1 MANGDRMAGSPPW
14 TGLFEYMARNR
25 VAVTAI
31 TVLLLGLG
39 AVAFKASIFERYPTI
54 DLRTVV
60 ISVPYDGATPQE
72 VKEDIVR
79 RIEERLVSLDGV
91 ERMTSGAWRGR
102 AEILVELRQW
112 TDSAEKLEFV
122 RTAVASIEDFP
133 PPGADEPEIVLKTI
147 LRNVLSLAVT
157 SRTHSAERLRAYAD
171 RLREQLLLL
180 PSVRIVDVVGGPV
193 REFQVDVDE
202 AELTRYGLTIRELAA
217 AIRTAS
223 YNVSGGEIST
233 ESGDLVVSALQK
245 RNTAKGLADIV
256 VLSRADGSIVRLRDM
271 AEVRDGFAEDPFIN
285 TVDGVPAVFLDIAA
299 PAGIDPVRVM
309 DEVEEFLS
317 AHPSPPGLHVMPWLD
332 RVFSVERQLTT
343 IANGALI
350 GVALVFL
357 VLILVFDFR
366 VGFWIT
372 VGIPT
377 AVIGSF
383 IALHMLSVTLNVMV
397 VLGVAVVIG
406 IVVDD
411 AVIVGESIARHRQAG
426 LSGVQASIE
435 GAREVIVP
443 VTVGVVTTM
452 IAFAALLPLD
462 GNIGQLIGTL
472 ALVVLVVLAFSLLD
486 AFFLLPAHLAVD
498 GGATRWPLSVA
509 QRRVSRSFQAL
520 VDGRLGDWITGCTRR
535 PAVPILLGLAL
546 VAFALVLFA
555 ANVIKFDAVGDNL
568 DERQLQVDLT
578 MVVGT
583 PFEQTVRATERI
595 VEAAHEANETT
606 GGTAVNAVNVI
617 VGMHRPVET
626 LLGAAVPE
634 PGRHR
639 ATVQLRLNIPPAR
652 EVSVAEL
659 KQTWINH
666 LGDLE
671 GAERLA
677 FRTSTQATAAAVG
690 YVLLHPDEEDAVSAA
705 IALKE
710 RLVALPSVYAV
721 DDTLEWDKIN
731 YEVRLNDSGRAA
743 GLTEADLAHQL
754 RNRFFGAK
762 VDRIVRDAETID
774 VMVRYPM
781 EQRLSQ
787 ADLADELIASPNGSM
802 AALSSVADTVQ
813 QQGLAQRQR
822 VNGWPAVTF
831 TVYYNN
837 AMTSSEELESLVEDQ
852 LLAGLAVDYPELRFL
867 PAGSS
872 RDTVKT
878 LGGLAVTFPVALL
891 VIFAVVSV
899 QLRSVL
905 QPLYVLVGIPL
916 ALAGALYLHWALDYP
931 VKLTSLYGLVAV
943 SGVVINDTL
952 VYLHAHNRIRRLSP
966 EMPVADAA
974 VHAAKLRARPI
985 IVTTVT
991 TIVGLLPIVYSKFE
1005 SVITILPL
1013 FVSLIGG
1020 LAFASL
1026 GPLFLVPAIMVAVDQ
1041 IRTTDWREARWHRG
1055 EVSAL
1060 GRSVDSSIAQH

>member
-1 MANGDRMAGSPPW
+1 MADGDGMVGERRWRTP
-14 TGLFEYMARNR
+14 FEYMAHNR
-25 VAVTAI
+25 VAVTAV
-31 TVLLLGLG
+31 TLLLLGLG
-39 AVAFKASIFERYPTI
+39 TVAFNASIFERYPAI
-54 DLRTVV
+54 DLRTVA
-60 ISVPYDGATPQE
+60 INVPYDGATPRE
-72 VKEDIVR
+72 VEEDIIR

-91 ERMTSGAWRGR
+91 ERLTSSAWRGR
-102 AEILVELRQW
+102 AEILVELKQW
-112 TDSAEKLEFV
+112 TDTVEKLEFV

-133 PPGADEPEIVLKTI
+133 PPGADEPEVVLKTI

-157 SRTHSAERLRAYAD
+157 SPMADGERLRAYAD
-171 RLREQLLLL
+171 RLREQLLRL
-180 PSVRIVDVVGGPV
+180 PSVRIVDVVGAPE
-193 REFQVDVDE
+193 REFQIDVDE
-202 AELTRYGLTIRELAA
+202 AELTRYGLTISDVAQ
-217 AIRTAS
+217 AIRTSS

-233 ESGDLVVSALQK
+233 DSGDVVLSALQK
-245 RNTAKGLADIV
+245 RTTAQGLADIV
-256 VLSRADGSIVRLRDM
+256 VLSRADGTIVRLGDM
-271 AEVRDGFAEDPFIN
+271 AEVRDGFAEDPLIN
-285 TVDGVPAVFLDIAA
+285 TVNGVPAVFLDIAA
-299 PAGIDPVRVM
+299 PEGIDPVDVM
-309 DEVEEFLS
+309 DEVEGFLS
-317 AHPSPPGLHVMPWLD
+317 AHTPPPGMDVAPWLD

-357 VLILVFDFR
+357 VLILVFDLR

-383 IALHMLSVTLNVMV
+383 IVLHMLSVTLNVMV

-411 AVIVGESIARHRQAG
+411 AVIVGESIARHQQAG
-426 LSGVQASIE
+426 LDGVQASIA
-435 GAREVIVP
+435 GAREVMVP
-443 VTVGVVTTM
+443 VVVGVVTTM
-452 IAFAALLPLD
+452 VAFAALLPLD
-462 GNIGQLIGTL
+462 GSIGQLISTL
-472 ALVVLVVLAFSLLD
+472 ALAVLVVLVFSLLD
-486 AFFLLPAHLAVD
+486 AFFLLPAHLAA
-498 GGATRWPLSVA
+498 GGRATRWPLSAV
-509 QRRVSRSFQAL
+509 QRKVSAVFQAF
-520 VDGRLGDWITGCTRR
+520 VDGGLGDWIAVCTGR
-535 PAVPILLGLAL
+535 PAIPILVGVAL
-546 VAFALVLFA
+546 VALAVGLFMA
-555 ANVIKFDAVGDNL
+555 GVVKFDAVGDNL

-583 PFEQTVRATERI
+583 PFAETVRATERI
-595 VEAAHEANETT
+595 VQAAREANETT
-606 GGTAVNAVNVI
+606 GGTAVNAINVI

-634 PGRHR
+634 PSRHR

-666 LGDLE
+666 LGELE

-690 YVLLHPDEEDAVSAA
+690 YVLLHPDAEDVVAAAV
-705 IALKE
+705 ALKE

-731 YEVRLNDSGRAA
+731 YEISVTDPGRAA
-743 GLTEADLAHQL
+743 GLAEADLAYQL

-781 EQRLSQ
+781 EQRQSQ
-787 ADLADELIASPNGSM
+787 ADMSDELIALPNGSQ
-802 AALSSVADTVQ
+802 AAFSSVAETVQ
-813 QQGLAQRQR
+813 RQGLAQRQR

-837 AMTSSEELESLVEDQ
+837 AVTSSEELENRMEDQ
-852 LLAGLAVDYPELRFL
+852 LLAGLRAEYPELRFL

-878 LGGLAVTFPVALL
+878 LGGLAVTFPAALL
-891 VIFAVVSV
+891 VIFALVSV

-916 ALAGALYLHWALDYP
+916 ALAGALFLHWALAYP

-952 VYLHAHNRIRRLSP
+952 VFLHAYNRIRLEPGVS
-966 EMPVADAA
+966 VADGAA
-974 VHAAKLRARPI
+974 RAARLRARPI
-985 IVTTVT
+985 VVTTVT

-1026 GPLFLVPAIMVAVDQ
+1026 GPLFLVPAIMVAVDR
-1041 IRTTDWREARWHRG
+1041 IRVGELRQARL
-1055 EVSAL
+1055 A
-1060 GRSVDSSIAQH
+1060 SS

>member
-1 MANGDRMAGSPPW
+1 MANGDRTAGNPPW
-14 TGLFEYMARNR
+14 TGVFEYMAHNR
-25 VAVTAI
+25 VGVTAI

-39 AVAFKASIFERYPTI
+39 AVAFNASIFERYPPI

-60 ISVPYDGATPQE
+60 INVPYDGATPRE
-72 VKEDIVR
+72 VEEDIVR

-102 AEILVELRQW
+102 AEILVELKQW
-112 TDSAEKLEFV
+112 TDSAAKLEFV

-157 SRTHSAERLRAYAD
+157 SATLSGERLRAYVD
-171 RLREQLLLL
+171 NLREQLLLL
-180 PSVRIVDVVGGPV
+180 PSVRIVDVVGAPV

-202 AELTRYGLTIRELAA
+202 AQLARYGLTIRELAG
-217 AIRTAS
+217 AIRASS

-245 RNTAKGLADIV
+245 RNTAAGLADIV
-256 VLSRADGSIVRLRDM
+256 VLSRPDGTIVRLRDM
-271 AEVRDGFAEDPFIN
+271 AEVRDGFAEDPLIN
-285 TVDGVPAVFLDIAA
+285 TVNGVPAVFLDIAA
-299 PAGIDPVRVM
+299 PDGIDPVDVM
-309 DEVEEFLS
+309 DEVEEFLA
-317 AHPSPPGLHVMPWLD
+317 AHPAPPGLTVAPWLD

-357 VLILVFDFR
+357 VLVLVFDFR
-366 VGFWIT
+366 IGFWIT

-426 LSGVQASIE
+426 LGGVEASIA
-435 GAREVIVP
+435 GAREVFVP

-462 GNIGQLIGTL
+462 GNVGQLISTL
-472 ALVVLVVLAFSLLD
+472 ALVVMVVLAFSLFD

-498 GGATRWPLSVA
+498 GRATRWPLSVF
-509 QRRVSRSFQAL
+509 QRKVSSSFDAL
-520 VDGRLGDWITGCTRR
+520 VDGRLSDWITGCTRR
-535 PAVPILLGLAL
+535 PGIPILIGLAL
-546 VAFALVLFA
+546 VAFALLLFA
-555 ANVIKFDAVGDNL
+555 TNVVKFDAVGDNL

-578 MVVGT
+578 MAVGT
-583 PFEQTVRATERI
+583 PFEETMRATERI
-595 VEAAHEANETT
+595 VKAAHEANETT
-606 GGTAVNAVNVI
+606 GRTAVNAVNVI

-626 LLGAAVPE
+626 LLGAAAAE
-634 PGRHR
+634 PARHR
-639 ATVQLRLNIPPAR
+639 ATVQLRLNVPPAR

-666 LGDLE
+666 LGVLD

-690 YVLLHPDEEDAVSAA
+690 YVLLHPDEEDVVAA
-705 IALKE
+705 ATALKE
-710 RLVALPSVYAV
+710 QLLALPSVYAV
-721 DDTLEWDKIN
+721 DDTLEWDKVN
-731 YEVRLNDSGRAA
+731 YEVGVTDSGRAG
-743 GLTEADLAHQL
+743 GLAEADLAYQL

-781 EQRLSQ
+781 EQRRSH
-787 ADLADELIASPNGSM
+787 ADLGDELIVLPDGST
-802 AALSSVADTVQ
+802 AALSSVAETVQ
-813 QQGLAQRQR
+813 RQGLAQRQR
-822 VNGWPAVTF
+822 VDGWPAVTF
-831 TVYYNN
+831 TVYYDN
-837 AMTSSEELESLVEDQ
+837 AMTSSEELEDLMEDR
-852 LLAGLAVDYPELRFL
+852 LLAALAVDYPELRFL

-878 LGGLAVTFPVALL
+878 LGGLSVTFPAALL
-891 VIFAVVSV
+891 VIFALVSV

-916 ALAGALYLHWALDYP
+916 ALAGALYLHWALGYP

-952 VYLHAHNRIRRLSP
+952 VFLHAYNRIRRLSP
-966 EMPVADAA
+966 AVPVAEAA
-974 VHAAKLRARPI
+974 TRAAKLRARPI
-985 IVTTVT
+985 VVTSVT
-991 TIVGLLPIVYSKFE
+991 TIVGLLPIVFSKYE

-1026 GPLFLVPAIMVAVDQ
+1026 GPLFLVPAIMVAVDRVRGAQ
-1041 IRTTDWREARWHRG
+1041 WREARL
-1055 EVSAL
+1055 A
-1060 GRSVDSSIAQH
+1060 SS